1 MTAKK
6 NAPRKKSAEVPF
18 ETAIGK
24 LESIVGQLEEGE
36 LALEKSLELFE
47 EGVSLSRACLQR
59 LDAAERRIEILLKDE
74 ATGEDRPEPFEPS
87 EET

>member
-1 MTAKK
+1 MTANKK
-6 NAPRKKSAEVPF
+6 PTGKAAEVPF

-59 LDAAERRIEILLKDE
+59 LDAAERRIEILLKDD
-74 ATGEDRPEPFEPS
+74 ATGEDQASPFGPS
-87 EET
+87 EES

>member
-6 NAPRKKSAEVPF
+6 RATSKPEDVPF

-24 LESIVGQLEEGE
+24 LESIVGQLEEGD

-47 EGVSLSRACLQR
+47 EGVSLSRACIQR
-59 LDAAERRIEILLKDE
+59 LDAAERRIEILLKDD
-74 ATGEDRPEPFEPS
+74 ATGEDRTEPFEPP
-87 EET
+87 EA

>member
-6 NAPRKKSAEVPF
+6 SQPSKPDEVPF

-24 LESIVGQLEEGE
+24 LESIVGQLEEGD

-59 LDAAERRIEILLKDE
+59 LDAAERRIEILLKDD
-74 ATGEDRPEPFEPS
+74 AGDVDRAKPFEPS